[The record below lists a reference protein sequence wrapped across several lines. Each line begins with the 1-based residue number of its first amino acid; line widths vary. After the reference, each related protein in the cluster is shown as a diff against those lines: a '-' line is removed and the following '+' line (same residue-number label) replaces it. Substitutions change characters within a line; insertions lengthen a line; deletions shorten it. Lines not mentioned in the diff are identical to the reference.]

1 VIGAIAG
8 DIIGGVPE
16 AIWNHALG
24 SLTGELGSVVVRFY
38 ERYRLPHCWGETRA
52 SLPVP
57 PARTITEP
65 SPRQRPCRRNLSPVA
80 AAGGW
85 S

>member
-1 VIGAIAG
+1 MIVAIAG

-16 AIWNHALG
+16 AIWNRALG
-24 SLTGELGSVVVRFY
+24 CLTCELGSVVVRFY
-38 ERYRLPHCWGETRA
+38 ERYRLPHWGETRA
-52 SLPVP
+52 SLPTP
-57 PARTITEP
+57 PGRAITAP
-65 SPRQRPCRRNLSPVA
+65 PPRQRLRRRDLSPVA